1 MKVKTFMAV
10 EITVSKKEL
19 RRLFYIL
26 ALLLNILIIIGL

>member
-19 RRLFYIL
+19 RLFIDIL
-26 ALLLNILIIIGL
+26 ALLILLYLF

>member
-10 EITVSKKEL
+10 EITVTKKEL

-26 ALLLNILIIIGL
+26 ALFCLILSSLGL